1 VQLPPI
7 ELCTCKKAE
16 TETEM
21 NARGEENDE
30 RRSML
35 FRCDGKYISA
45 CCRLPTTRP
54 NAKKVKLKRL

>member
-1 VQLPPI
+1 
-7 ELCTCKKAE
+7 
-16 TETEM
+16 M